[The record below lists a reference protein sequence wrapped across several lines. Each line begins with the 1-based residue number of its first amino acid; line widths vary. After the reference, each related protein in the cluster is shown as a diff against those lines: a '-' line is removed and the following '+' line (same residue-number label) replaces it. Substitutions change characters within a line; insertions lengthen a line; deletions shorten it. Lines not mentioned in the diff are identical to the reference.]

1 MFISKKKFEEEMMKA
16 AAKAREEEWQAA
28 QRQKELTDVW
38 RHIYDLEDAVRKLN
52 GTDKLYP
59 VEAQKG
65 V

>member
-1 MFISKKKFEEEMMKA
+1 MIISKKKFEEEVMRA
-16 AAKAREEEWQAA
+16 ATKAREEEWQVA
-28 QRQKELTDVW
+28 QRQKELADVW